1 MKSFD
6 VIIIGA
12 GPAGLQCAKTLAGS
26 RKNVLLVEKN
36 KIIGPKVCAGGL
48 TRKCF
53 NYLQLPDHLVERTY
67 QKIIFQ
73 TPFNKTALQ
82 FGENFLYTVD
92 RKNLGQWQLEK
103 LHSAENIEIKTGSA
117 VTEFKKNHITVN
129 GSEKIGYKY
138 LVGADGSN
146 SSVRRFLG
154 VKTKLTGIA
163 FQYIIPGKKFKDI
176 QIFLNSR
183 LFGAWYAWIFPY
195 KNSASIGYGCFP
207 MIISPKKAKENFF
220 HWIKSRKIDLS
231 QGEYQA
237 AAINCDYRGH
247 KFGNIFLAGDAA
259 GLASGLTGEG
269 IYQALVSG
277 EEIAKLILN
286 PSYKCEGI
294 KKARAEIR
302 IHKIL
307 LVTIYIFGPL
317 RWMLYEIVVLAV
329 KNKFLARILLR
340 VLT

>member
-6 VIIIGA
+6 VIIVGA

-26 RKNVLLVEKN
+26 EKSVLLIEKN

-53 NYLQLPDHLVERTY
+53 NYLQLPDYLIERTY

-73 TPFNKTALQ
+73 TSFNKTALR
-82 FGENFLYTVD
+82 FGENFLYTVN
-92 RKNLGQWQLEK
+92 RKNLGQWQLDK
-103 LHSAENIEIKTGSA
+103 LRSAENIEIRTESA
-117 VTEFKKNHITVN
+117 LTEFGKNYIIVN
-129 GSEKIGYKY
+129 NSEKIGYKY
-138 LVGADGSN
+138 LVGADGS
-146 SSVRRFLG
+146 SSAVRRFLG
-154 VKTKLTGIA
+154 IKTKLTGIA
-163 FQYIIPGKKFKDI
+163 FQYIVPGNKYKDI

-195 KNSASIGYGCFP
+195 KNSASIGYGFFP
-207 MIISPKKAKENFF
+207 MVISPKKAKENFF
-220 HWIKSRKIDLS
+220 RWAKSRKIDFS
-231 QGEYQA
+231 QSEYQTA
-237 AAINCDYRGH
+237 VLNCDYRGH
-247 KFGNIFLAGDAA
+247 RFGNIFLAGDAA
-259 GLASGLTGEG
+259 GLVSGLTGEG
-269 IYQALVSG
+269 IYQALISG

-302 IHKIL
+302 IHKIML
-307 LVTIYIFGPL
+307 AIIYFSGHL
-317 RWMLYEIVVLAV
+317 RWLLYETVTLAV

>member
-6 VIIIGA
+6 VIIVGA

-26 RKNVLLVEKN
+26 EKSVLLVEKN

-53 NYLQLPDHLVERTY
+53 NYLQLPDHLIEQTY

-73 TPFNKTALQ
+73 TPFNKTVLQ

-103 LHSAENIEIKTGSA
+103 LRSAENIEIKTESA
-117 VTEFKKNHITVN
+117 VTEFGKNYIVVN
-129 GSEKIGYKY
+129 GLEKIGYKY

-146 SSVRRFLG
+146 SAVRRFLRI
-154 VKTKLTGIA
+154 KTKLTGIA
-163 FQYIIPGKKFKDI
+163 FQYIVPGKNYKDI

-207 MIISPKKAKENFF
+207 MVISPKKAKENFSK
-220 HWIKSRKIDLS
+220 WAKSQKIDLARS
-231 QGEYQA
+231 KYQA
-237 AAINCDYRGH
+237 AVINCDYRGH
-247 KFGNIFLAGDAA
+247 KFGNVFLAGDAA

-269 IYQALVSG
+269 IHQALISG

-294 KKARAEIR
+294 RKARAEIR
-302 IHKIL
+302 THKIL
-307 LVTIYIFGPL
+307 LIIIYILGPL
-317 RWMLYEIVVLAV
+317 RWLLYEAVTLSV